1 MIAVILCTNIQ
12 TKYLPFLMQT
22 HKLVCTYQIKKTT
35 VSKQRILNT
44 IPLSHNLIGIWQI
57 TADILHLSRIRV
69 TDFIISPPVVGT
81 FDHDNICSRAAKL
94 YGVTLAGQ
102 LPSDHSHGDWGTAES
117 CKD

>member
-1 MIAVILCTNIQ
+1 MQ
-12 TKYLPFLMQT
+12 THT
-22 HKLVCTYQIKKTT
+22 HKLVCTLRIKNPT

-69 TDFIISPPVVGT
+69 TDFIVGPAVVGT
-81 FDHDNICSRAAKL
+81 FDHDHICSRAAQL
-94 YGVTLAGQ
+94 DGVTLAGQ
-102 LPSDHSHGDWGTAES
+102 LPSDHSHGHWGTAES